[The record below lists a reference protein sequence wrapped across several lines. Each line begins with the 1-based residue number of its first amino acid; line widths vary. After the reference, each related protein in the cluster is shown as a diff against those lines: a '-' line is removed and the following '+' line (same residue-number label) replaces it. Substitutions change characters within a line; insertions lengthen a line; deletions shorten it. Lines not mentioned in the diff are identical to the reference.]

1 MGKQENRRGVD
12 TWEQD
17 VCQLDNYSTC
27 RQEKWRFNQQLSSKS
42 DVRHYLSNVLKTC
55 SSLRFVQHKIIT
67 QYWGVGRGL
76 QEKNGEGNMYR
87 TCTNVC
93 QMTCPNIHV
102 HVLYNMVVG
111 VVVSHIKQCMQVV
124 NYNLKLVIFFF
135 PESYVKKIKTL
146 LNYFSS
152 HLLH

>member
-1 MGKQENRRGVD
+1 
-12 TWEQD
+12 
-17 VCQLDNYSTC
+17 
-27 RQEKWRFNQQLSSKS
+27 
-42 DVRHYLSNVLKTC
+42 
-55 SSLRFVQHKIIT
+55 
-67 QYWGVGRGL
+67 
-76 QEKNGEGNMYR
+76 MYR

-146 LNYFSS
+146 LNYFLS
-152 HLLH
+152 HLPHWMPIASSYTKFWKSNYSIKCPLGYRGTNFIHTTFPLWKQMGRPLCSLATEHGMKQGTDLGVYNTSHGDVILASST